1 MNYFFKK
8 SVCVFR
14 LVVYFEEKRRR
25 LKLFFIFIFF
35 LVLPANAIQFK
46 PLFFFFF
53 QSGKT
58 SLLSESR
65 IKDIHHF
72 VTFSLNNHRLPM
84 TKHCNINPTHQPP
97 LKNLTASMS
106 LHLDY
111 QVHPNLVHKYAQM
124 TLFPLKYQ
132 VIKLSDQ
139 KNVHR
144 SRNIIINKPNYLK
157 YINFGVFFCFSF
169 INYIIYKQK
178 S

>member
-14 LVVYFEEKRRR
+14 LVVYFEEKHFRCCIYF
-25 LKLFFIFIFF
+25 LFLFFFQCFQ
-35 LVLPANAIQFK
+35 PMQFNSSHC
-46 PLFFFFF
+46 FFFF